1 MIAVTMIGRPNS
13 LAVMNVMYALMHMK
27 AAWPRE
33 NIPDRLV
40 MMNTLMTHITE
51 MQLFIIRPN

>member
-1 MIAVTMIGRPNS
+1 MAM
-13 LAVMNVMYALMHMK
+13 MNVIYALMHMN
-27 AAWPRE
+27 AACPRE

-40 MMNTLMTHITE
+40 IMNTLMTHITD